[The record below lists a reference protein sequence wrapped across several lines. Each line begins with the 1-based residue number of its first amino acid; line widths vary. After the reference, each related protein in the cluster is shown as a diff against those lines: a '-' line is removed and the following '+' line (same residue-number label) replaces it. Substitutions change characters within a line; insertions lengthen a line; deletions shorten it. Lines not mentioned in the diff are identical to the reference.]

1 MLKPICKSVT
11 VSDVLEQMAIN
22 EQRKAGLDISDFL
35 LLEPT
40 KQRILQQMIERNP
53 ALQLLIDK
61 LQLELVE

>member
-1 MLKPICKSVT
+1 MLKPICKSIS
-11 VSDVLEQMAIN
+11 VSDVLERMATD

-40 KQRILQQMIERNP
+40 KQQILQRMIERNP

-61 LQLELVE
+61 LQLELDE